1 MAVSEETVRSILKS
15 LETLKFF
22 SSLYEL
28 EKESGVKLRSYGKE
42 VDFFYEIV
50 MEGRYDDIE
59 TFITPLLNRNQ
70 AVYNQVS
77 FSVKKQE
84 FLEKL
89 ENSSDP
95 QLDDLVKLLKE
106 IEKVASST
114 DFNSLCSILSLNK
127 LTDHQEYANWT
138 MISGRRLCFQDC
150 VKHLGEI
157 YPIPKIESNEVI
169 GETGNMRSPK
179 SNPAELGRYFAENPE
194 EYVEAKEDQKNK
206 KVKFWKSADKSSD
219 DESMKIYIEALDS
232 EDEVEDEEIEE
243 EHESS
248 EIGEIKQNKLNLMES
263 FQPEKLREMAKV
275 EDIKPIRCSS
285 FNVSGDYFVLG
296 TNSNSIKVCS
306 LHNIVDELLYNEH
319 QGREQYIDVVF
330 ELRKAHLGSVYC
342 VDWAR
347 SEKQIASGSNDRSIK
362 IFYCPDFLQIQES
375 QEETLIYE
383 DGAYLNGEGSLPLI
397 KEKTLWGHE
406 NIVRTVCYNPI
417 DDLTLLS
424 GGIGEGHLFQ
434 WNTETGQI
442 VQKYS
447 GHNGSIFH
455 IAAEGNGSYFASV
468 ATDKKLKLWDLR
480 ASKAMM
486 TLNGESFAEMNSVC
500 LSNSFTQ
507 TRAEAK
513 NKLTEMFLKKE
524 DRKPLQKNNM
534 AAVGHLDG
542 VVSLWDITAGKLMS
556 KYNYHTA
563 DCRSLEFSC
572 DTNWLVSCSFDGSL
586 GFVNMKT
593 WKNYKVEFHDDRVV
607 SIKWHPYLP
616 ILLSTSADKT
626 ARILSI

>member
-1 MAVSEETVRSILKS
+1 MAASEETIKNILKS
-15 LETLKFF
+15 LEALKFY
-22 SSLYEL
+22 SSFYEL
-28 EKESGVKLRSYGKE
+28 ERESGVKLRSYGKE
-42 VDFFYEIV
+42 IDFFYEIV
-50 MEGRYDDIE
+50 MEGRYDEIQ
-59 TFITPLLNRNQ
+59 TFITPLLNRSQ
-70 AVYNQVS
+70 SVYNKVA
-77 FSVKKQE
+77 FLVKRQE

-89 ENSSDP
+89 ESSSDP
-95 QLDDLVKLLKE
+95 QLDDLVKILKD
-106 IEKVASST
+106 IEKVSNPN
-114 DFNSLCSILSLNK
+114 DFNTLCSILSLNK
-127 LTDHQEYANWT
+127 LTDHQEYTDWT
-138 MISGRRLCFQDC
+138 LISGRRLSFQDC
-150 VKHLGEI
+150 VKCLSEI
-157 YPIPKIESNEVI
+157 YPIPKIQINEVV

-179 SNPAELGRYFAENPE
+179 SNPTELGRYFENPE
-194 EYVEAKEDQKNK
+194 EKSESKEEPFNK
-206 KVKFWKSADKSSD
+206 KVKFWKPVDKSSD
-219 DESMKIYIEALDS
+219 DESRKIFIEALDS
-232 EDEVEDEEIEE
+232 DEEESIEE
-243 EHESS
+243 EQES
-248 EIGEIKQNKLNLMES
+248 EDIGEIKQSKLNIMEN

-275 EDIKPIRCSS
+275 EDIKPIRCSA

-342 VDWAR
+342 IDWAR

-362 IFYCPDFLQIQES
+362 VFYCPDFLQMQES
-375 QEETLIYE
+375 QSETLIFE
-383 DGAYLNGEGSLPLI
+383 DGAYLNGEGNLPEI
-397 KEKTLWGHE
+397 KEKILWGHE
-406 NIVRTVCYNPI
+406 NIVRTVCYNPV

-424 GGIGEGHLFQ
+424 GGIGEGNMFQ

-442 VQKYS
+442 VTKYP
-447 GHNGSIFH
+447 GHTGSIFH
-455 IAAEGNGSYFASV
+455 IAAEGSGSYFASV

-480 ASKAMM
+480 ASKSMM

-507 TRAEAK
+507 ARAEAK
-513 NKLTEMFLKKE
+513 NKLAEMFLKKE
-524 DRKPLQKNNM
+524 ERRPQQRNHV

-593 WKNYKVEFHDDRVV
+593 GKNYKVEFHDDRVV
-607 SIKWHPYLP
+607 SIRWHPYLP